1 MTEAARGEGGYLINK
16 DGERFLKRY
25 IPGKMELGP
34 RDIISRAEMTEI
46 KEGRAFEG
54 PYGSYVLL
62 DLRHL
67 GEEVISKNL
76 SFLKEL
82 SEKYAGVDPVHEP
95 IPVRPGQHYI
105 MGGVNT
111 DKNGYTGM
119 PGLYGAGEMACVSIN
134 GANRLGSNSLTEC
147 LVFGAAAGKAAAEYA
162 MHESM
167 PHLGN
172 PLQGIAMEEETRV
185 YDRVLKHE
193 GGERISSIRSEMQS
207 TMDEYVGIYRDE
219 NGLSQATRK
228 IGELKD
234 RMRTATVEDRDH
246 VFNTEL
252 VSALELDFMLD
263 VAETIA
269 YSALYRRESRG
280 AHTRTDYTNRDDAQF
295 LKHSIA
301 YWDNGHP
308 RIQYSPVT
316 ITRWQP
322 EARVY

>member
-1 MTEAARGEGGYLINK
+1 
-16 DGERFLKRY
+16 
-25 IPGKMELGP
+25 
-34 RDIISRAEMTEI
+34 
-46 KEGRAFEG
+46 
-54 PYGSYVLL
+54 
-62 DLRHL
+62 
-67 GEEVISKNL
+67 
-76 SFLKEL
+76 
-82 SEKYAGVDPVHEP
+82 
-95 IPVRPGQHYI
+95 
-105 MGGVNT
+105 
-111 DKNGYTGM
+111 
-119 PGLYGAGEMACVSIN
+119 
-134 GANRLGSNSLTEC
+134 
-147 LVFGAAAGKAAAEYA
+147 
-162 MHESM
+162 M

-172 PLQGIAMEEETRV
+172 PLQGVAMEEETRV
-185 YDRVLKHE
+185 YDQVLKHE

-207 TMDEYVGIYRDE
+207 TMDESVGIYREE

-234 RMRTATVEDRDH
+234 RMRIASVEDRDH

-295 LKHSIA
+295 LKHSMA
-301 YWDNGHP
+301 YWDHGRP